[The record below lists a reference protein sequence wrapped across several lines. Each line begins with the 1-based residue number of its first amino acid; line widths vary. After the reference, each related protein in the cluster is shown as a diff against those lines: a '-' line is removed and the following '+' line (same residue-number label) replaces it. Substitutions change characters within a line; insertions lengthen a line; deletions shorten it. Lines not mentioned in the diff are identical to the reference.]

1 MAAWERRTEMEPL
14 LWLILIGRILR
25 RAAPVVVGVVGA
37 AVILSFCGTA
47 FPARWMALLAF
58 VVVACW
64 LAGGVKDV
72 LSGSRNGKGGRGDS
86 PRQDL

>member
-1 MAAWERRTEMEPL
+1 MEPL

-47 FPARWMALLAF
+47 FSARWLALLVF
-58 VVVACW
+58 VVMACW

-72 LSGSRNGKGGRGDS
+72 LLGSRKANAGRGDS

>member
-1 MAAWERRTEMEPL
+1 MEPL

-25 RAAPVVVGVVGA
+25 WAAPFVVGVVGA
-37 AVILSFCGTA
+37 ALILGFCGTA

-58 VVVACW
+58 VMVACW
-64 LAGGVKDV
+64 LAGGVKDA
-72 LSGSRNGKGGRGDS
+72 LSGPRNGRGGRGDS

>member
-1 MAAWERRTEMEPL
+1 MEPL

-47 FPARWMALLAF
+47 FPARWMAILAF
-58 VVVACW
+58 VVMACW
-64 LAGGVKDV
+64 LAGGVKEV
-72 LSGSRNGKGGRGDS
+72 LSGSRNGGGGHGDG

>member
-1 MAAWERRTEMEPL
+1 MEPL

-58 VVVACW
+58 VMVACW

-72 LSGSRNGKGGRGDS
+72 LSGSRKANAGRGDS

>member
-1 MAAWERRTEMEPL
+1 MEPL
-14 LWLILIGRILR
+14 LLLILIGRILR
-25 RAAPVVVGVVGA
+25 WAAPVVVGVVGA

-58 VVVACW
+58 VMVACW
-64 LAGGVKDV
+64 LAGGVKDA
-72 LSGSRNGKGGRGDS
+72 LSGSRKANAGRGDG

>member
-1 MAAWERRTEMEPL
+1 MEPL

-37 AVILSFCGTA
+37 AVILSFCGMV

-58 VVVACW
+58 VAMACW

-72 LSGSRNGKGGRGDS
+72 LSGSRKANAGHGDG

>member
-1 MAAWERRTEMEPL
+1 MEPL

-25 RAAPVVVGVVGA
+25 WAAPVVVGIVGA

-47 FPARWMALLAF
+47 FPARWMAILAF

-64 LAGGVKDV
+64 LAGGVRDV
-72 LSGSRNGKGGRGDS
+72 LSGSRRDRGGRGDS